1 MFINYLYSTVLS
13 SFILPILANPIPES
27 SFFNSPEM
35 DISKRVA
42 GGYKAAAYFV
52 NWYEYYSTAYWRIL

>member
-1 MFINYLYSTVLS
+1 MFINYLYSTIVFN
-13 SFILPILANPIPES
+13 FILPILGNPIPENTFS
-27 SFFNSPEM
+27 NGPEV

-52 NWYEYYSTAYWRIL
+52 NWYD